1 MIARPKTVLV
11 PEKEI
16 EHITNWIR
24 NYFADNGSA
33 ETCAVIGISGGKD
46 STIAAA
52 LCARAIGPERVIGV
66 LMPDGEQEDID
77 VARRVCEYL
86 GIKSCEIN
94 IYDTMTSFFMGIP
107 NEIITGPSLSN
118 KARINS
124 PARIRMAYLYAVAA
138 QVGGRVVCTCNR
150 SEEYVGWSTKYGD
163 AAGDFAPLLDYTV
176 REVKTIGQY
185 LGLPDEFVN
194 KVPIDGLCGKTDEES
209 FGFTYEQLDAY
220 ILDNV
225 IPDVNTLGHIKWLYR
240 NSKHKRDALWIP
252 HCKVLTQ
259 HPIGEEWKPHTYI
272 TF

>member
-16 EHITNWIR
+16 EHITNWIK
-24 NYFADNGSA
+24 NYFTDNGSA
-33 ETCAVIGISGGKD
+33 DTCAVIGISGGKD

-52 LCARAIGPERVIGV
+52 LCARAIGPDRVIGV

-86 GIKSCEIN
+86 DIQSMELNIKDITCSFYNTLIN
-94 IYDTMTSFFMGIP
+94 FSGFTLNSKVY
-107 NEIITGPSLSN
+107 N
-118 KARINS
+118 NS
-124 PARIRMAYLYAVAA
+124 PARIRMSLLYAVAA
-138 QVGGRVVCTCNR
+138 MVGGRVVCTCNR
-150 SEEYVGWSTKYGD
+150 SEEYIGWSTKYGD

-185 LGLPDEFVN
+185 LSLPDEFVN

-220 ILDNV
+220 ILDNE
-225 IPDVNTLGHIKWLYR
+225 IPDVNTLGNIKWLNK
-240 NSKHKRDALWIP
+240 NSKHKCNVLWKAE
-252 HCKVLTQ
+252 C
-259 HPIGEEWKPHTYI
+259 Y
-272 TF
+272 

>member
-16 EHITNWIR
+16 ENITNWIK

-33 ETCAVIGISGGKD
+33 DTCAVIGISGGKD

-52 LCARAIGPERVIGV
+52 LCARAIGSDRVIGV
-66 LMPDGEQEDID
+66 LMPNGEQEDID
-77 VARRVCEYL
+77 VARRVCEHL
-86 GIKSCEIN
+86 GIQSMELN
-94 IYDTMTSFFMGIP
+94 IKDITYSFYDTLINFSDSTLNSKVY
-107 NEIITGPSLSN
+107 N
-118 KARINS
+118 NS
-124 PARIRMAYLYAVAA
+124 PARIRMSLLYAVAA
-138 QVGGRVVCTCNR
+138 MVGGRVVCTCNR

-220 ILDNV
+220 ILDAEV
-225 IPDVNTLGHIKWLYR
+225 PDVNTLGNIKWLNK
-240 NSKHKRDALWIP
+240 NSKHKRDILWIP

-259 HPIGEEWKPHTYI
+259 HPIGEEWKPNTYI